1 MIRAAKKIIIDE
13 AHWRMGRLLK
23 LRLPWLL
30 VGLVVGMGGSVLMA
44 QFEKLLSQNISLA
57 FFVPIIVYMSD
68 AVGTQTETIF
78 VRDLSGKKVYFFKY
92 LSKELV
98 LGGYMGLVLGAGI
111 GILAWLW
118 LGQFKVALT
127 VGLAMA
133 INVTV
138 APMVALVVAEVLFK
152 RRADPAL
159 GAGPLTTVV
168 QDIFSLMVYLLTA
181 SIVMWGI
188 MW

>member
-1 MIRAAKKIIIDE
+1 MIRAAKQIVIDE

-23 LRLPWLL
+23 LRLPWLAAGLL
-30 VGLVVGMGGSVLMA
+30 VGMAGSLLMA
-44 QFEKLLSQNISLA
+44 KFEKLLTQNISLA

-78 VRDLSGKKVYFFKY
+78 VRDLSGKRIHFVKY
-92 LSKELV
+92 LTKEII
-98 LGGYMGLVLGAGI
+98 LGGYMGLVLGTGI
-111 GILAWLW
+111 GLLAWWW

-127 VGLAMA
+127 VGVAMA

-138 APMVALVVAEVLFK
+138 APVVALVVAEVFFK
-152 RRADPAL
+152 RQSDPAV
-159 GAGPLTTVV
+159 GAGPFTTVI
-168 QDIFSLMVYLLTA
+168 QDIFSLFIYLITA
-181 SIVMWGI
+181 VAI